1 MSPRLTLAT
10 AGRVLQQV
18 RADHRTLG
26 LLIVVPCMLIAMLI
40 VVPCLLL
47 SLLAWI
53 FDGTRTFDNVGA
65 PLLGIF
71 PFVIMFLVTSV
82 TTLRERSSGTLER
95 LLSTPLGKGD
105 FLAGYALAFG
115 ALAVIQALVA
125 TGFAIWV
132 CGLDVA
138 GPRWL
143 LVVVAVVDAVLGT
156 ATGLFVS
163 AFARTEF
170 QAVQF
175 MPAFVLPQFLLC
187 GLLVPR
193 EGLPRALELVSD
205 VLPLSYAVDAMR
217 TLTVQTDGAAEVG
230 VDVAV
235 VAAFAVAA
243 IALGSL
249 TLRRRTG

>member
-1 MSPRLTLAT
+1 
-10 AGRVLQQV
+10 
-18 RADHRTLG
+18 
-26 LLIVVPCMLIAMLI
+26 
-40 VVPCLLL
+40 
-47 SLLAWI
+47 
-53 FDGTRTFDNVGA
+53 
-65 PLLGIF
+65 
-71 PFVIMFLVTSV
+71 MFLITSV

-115 ALAVIQALVA
+115 ALAVLQALAA
-125 TGFAIWV
+125 TAFAVWV
-132 CGLDVA
+132 CGLDIA

-175 MPAFVLPQFLLC
+175 MPAFVFPQFLLC
-187 GLLVPR
+187 GLLLPR
-193 EGLPRALELVSD
+193 DGMPRALELLSD

-217 TLTVQTDGAAEVG
+217 TLTAQKDAAAEVLG
-230 VDVAV
+230 NVGV

-243 IALGSL
+243 IVLGSF
-249 TLRRRTG
+249 TLRRRTP